1 MTLGKLTKF
10 WKLRKFGSTTSAFMN
25 YKGNIFAISGSLR
38 TGSSNHNILKFLGRL
53 IPADINYS
61 IYDRLADIP
70 PFDPGLDHE
79 YPPESAS
86 ELRSLM
92 KDTSGIIICTPEYAF
107 GVPGQLKNML
117 DWMVSSGSLVDKPV
131 ALVTA
136 SSVGSHAHEALLL
149 TLRALSAKV
158 TAGATLL
165 IPFIRS
171 KIDVNGNITDEQTE
185 GALRDVME
193 VFLKEI

>member
-1 MTLGKLTKF
+1 
-10 WKLRKFGSTTSAFMN
+10 MN
-25 YKGNIFAISGSLR
+25 YKGNILAISGSLR
-38 TGSSNHNILKFLGRL
+38 TGSSNHNILRFLGGL
-53 IPADINYS
+53 VSSEVHYT
-61 IYDRLADIP
+61 IYERLADIP

-79 YPPESAS
+79 HPPTAVL
-86 ELRSLM
+86 ELRELM
-92 KDTSGIIICTPEYAF
+92 KDVSGIIICTPEYAF

-136 SSVGSHAHEALLL
+136 SSVGSHAHAALLL
-149 TLRALSAKV
+149 TLGALSAKV
-158 TAGATLL
+158 IDGATLL

-171 KIDVNGNITDEQTE
+171 KIDENGNITDQKTE
-185 GALRDVME
+185 KMLRDVID

>member
-1 MTLGKLTKF
+1 MD
-10 WKLRKFGSTTSAFMN
+10 

-38 TGSSNHNILKFLGRL
+38 TGSSNHNILKFLGGL
-53 IPADINYS
+53 APADVNYS

-79 YPPESAS
+79 QPPEAIA
-86 ELRSLM
+86 ELRELI
-92 KDTSGIIICTPEYAF
+92 KNASGIIICTPEYAF

-136 SSVGSHAHEALLL
+136 SSVGSHAHAALLL
-149 TLRALSAKV
+149 TLGALSAKV
-158 TAGATLL
+158 TEGATLL
-165 IPFIRS
+165 IPFIRN
-171 KIDVNGNITDEQTE
+171 KIDANGNLKDEETE
-185 GALRDVME
+185 KALRDVMD
-193 VFLKEI
+193 VFVKEI

>member
-1 MTLGKLTKF
+1 MT
-10 WKLRKFGSTTSAFMN
+10 
-25 YKGNIFAISGSLR
+25 YKSNILAISGSLR
-38 TGSSNHNILKFLGRL
+38 SGSSNHNILSFLGGL
-53 IPADINYS
+53 TPADVHYY
-61 IYDRLADIP
+61 IYDRLVAIP
-70 PFDPGLDHE
+70 PFDPGLDNEH
-79 YPPESAS
+79 PPEAVS
-86 ELRSLM
+86 ELRSFINSA
-92 KDTSGIIICTPEYAF
+92 SGVVICTPEYAF

-117 DWMVSSGSLVDKPV
+117 DWIVSSGSLVDKPV

-149 TLRALSAKV
+149 TLGALSAKV

-171 KIDVNGNITDEQTE
+171 KIDVNGNITDEQTQRT
-185 GALRDVME
+185 LRDVME